1 MDIGFVLDS
10 SESIG
15 PAKFKAIRKYT
26 KKFLHRLDVSKCDHV
41 GLINFNEFANS
52 EIYFRSRET
61 KRDIFKKLDDLESP
75 LRFVQSE
82 VNESR
87 INLALLVAD
96 KILFTKQLG
105 LRESSE
111 KVRVGGVGVGRKSN
125 ALECREMM
133 VVDALSALPFTT
145 EFQVKPG
152 RTVPVWVL

>member
-111 KVRVGGVGVGRKSN
+111 KVRGVLGEV
-125 ALECREMM
+125 ECFRMKGEG
-133 VVDALSALPFTT
+133 DS
-145 EFQVKPG
+145 
-152 RTVPVWVL
+152 